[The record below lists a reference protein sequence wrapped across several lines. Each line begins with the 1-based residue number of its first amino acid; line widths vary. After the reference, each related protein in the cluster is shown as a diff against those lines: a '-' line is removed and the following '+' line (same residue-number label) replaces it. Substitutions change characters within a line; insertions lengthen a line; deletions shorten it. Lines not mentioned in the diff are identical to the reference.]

1 MKPMSRILT
10 LAVLLLAGGLTS
22 GAASA
27 EEPPVLQLTLPGAVE
42 MALAGHPAMTLARN
56 RRESAAVSVETAR
69 GTFLPDLQ
77 GSAGAS
83 ERYAQQ
89 PPPGDGG
96 DSRTLSLDLSSSLN
110 LFNGFADVADLGS
123 ARRRLDAAGG
133 ELLRQQQTTALNVA
147 NAFIAVLT
155 SRELVTV
162 AEESLAREKALLE
175 QVDAFYRA
183 GSRSVTDFYR
193 QQAATA
199 QAELDLLDAGRNL
212 EVAGL
217 LLVQN
222 LGMERPL
229 IVEPLSPDPFALVAV
244 LQGLDAAQTLARAWE
259 LRPDLLAGIRR
270 IEGAEEEVRRARAGY
285 LPRLDLTA
293 SAGTGYSS
301 LNSGRNLNDQL
312 TRDNGDASVGLFL
325 NVPIFDRFL
334 TRTGVAQARI
344 GQSDAFA
351 EVARLRQQ
359 IGVEVGQALAD
370 YRRAELQL
378 TVSKA
383 QLDYARQAL
392 DAAEARYRV
401 GATNW
406 IDLAD
411 TRATFVRARGDEV
424 RARQGLLQQSLAVGY
439 ARGDLETLLPL
450 LVPLKEKS

>member
-1 MKPMSRILT
+1 
-10 LAVLLLAGGLTS
+10 
-22 GAASA
+22 
-27 EEPPVLQLTLPGAVE
+27 
-42 MALAGHPAMTLARN
+42 
-56 RRESAAVSVETAR
+56 
-69 GTFLPDLQ
+69 
-77 GSAGAS
+77 
-83 ERYAQQ
+83 
-89 PPPGDGG
+89 
-96 DSRTLSLDLSSSLN
+96 
-110 LFNGFADVADLGS
+110 
-123 ARRRLDAAGG
+123 
-133 ELLRQQQTTALNVA
+133 
-147 NAFIAVLT
+147 
-155 SRELVTV
+155 
-162 AEESLAREKALLE
+162 
-175 QVDAFYRA
+175 
-183 GSRSVTDFYR
+183 
-193 QQAATA
+193 
-199 QAELDLLDAGRNL
+199 
-212 EVAGL
+212 
-217 LLVQN
+217 
-222 LGMERPL
+222 
-229 IVEPLSPDPFALVAV
+229 
-244 LQGLDAAQTLARAWE
+244 
-259 LRPDLLAGIRR
+259 
-270 IEGAEEEVRRARAGY
+270 
-285 LPRLDLTA
+285 
-293 SAGTGYSS
+293 

-411 TRATFVRARGDEV
+411 TRATVVRARGDEV

-450 LVPLKEKS
+450 LVPRKEKS